1 MASSGPPSVL
11 DRRSPHPDSKL
22 VVDRITRRRS
32 PVRANKGPCND
43 EVHSRIAQP
52 YRTSFSAVVSL
63 PRVRKTSNE
72 VLAANLALE
81 RSRSDQGSV
90 SSKSSRRGISPRH
103 VRYDD
108 NVQVRHSDTEDS
120 LMTSLS
126 GQESS
131 YSPLES
137 PRDSSDI
144 LSPISAMSSESD
156 KSCPQLI
163 VPSTGTLTNKPI
175 HQETLR
181 GIRKGCEN
189 NTLHPGDRLTPNNS
203 VSFLPSESSVHG
215 GDSGVSTD
223 VDSQREKTS
232 KLNINKD
239 YVYDRTISYRMAIQA
254 QYSDEVK
261 RLAEAKVVEKAPEEE
276 AEVSNPELKKSEVCA
291 QSSLPSSQ
299 SNDSQKSTSQGAEP
313 KRNDAHFLSHAKK
326 SLSTSMGN
334 FFRRLSPNVRRR
346 TKHHKRN
353 SSTEGSAQS
362 LNTSDSCSIESD
374 PSGHPVHRS
383 NSKSRRSFM
392 KFFGKIHH
400 RNKSHSLRSV
410 GDRKPSKDDLECS
423 QSQDIKQF
431 DPSTQRILK
440 SIEQNSMSDKTI
452 YQKFKAKQPSN
463 HTADAGNKSQAVRPL
478 QATSK
483 TLNNSPSGANQKN
496 KENELKAMSL
506 PLKPSLAEE
515 NELEANVSPQS
526 NASTAGAASSVY
538 ATSSLSDQNQSI
550 DDFSLAVHTPGS
562 EGTFATSPGSHTNN
576 AAKTHLIN
584 NDSPG
589 SLDLG
594 SQSAPDSFIDIP
606 SRKPSYLKLSCSV
619 SGYGKYSVYSSY
631 KDIERRSPFSS
642 SSSLKA
648 ESRSTS
654 CEMPAIQSDNKEV
667 TKSVDDSPS
676 KDKELKADMDGSVP
690 ASSNGID
697 GIPES
702 SVINITS
709 TESSHVDGDYFLK
722 LTLKEEEKLS
732 KLCAETANDL
742 DKHHLPDDVS
752 GKIRAAIGKANLLQN
767 KKFKQFR
774 ELCQNYMTPV
784 SSEEDHPTKLE
795 DLQGFWEMVQIQIDD
810 VYDMF
815 AEIDLL
821 RQNGWKEVHFES
833 RRSSSSSQKS
843 ASVNSTPSHTP
854 DSRATN
860 SKSSS
865 SPIPTPENQPGLK
878 RKAMKG
884 TPDSSPESSEKARQ
898 AAKARQDARR
908 KMLADKRAAMRKLS
922 NASANQEV
930 EIFISDK

>member
-108 NVQVRHSDTEDS
+108 NVRVRHSDTEDS

-667 TKSVDDSPS
+667 TKSIDDSPS

-854 DSRATN
+854 GNHITN
-860 SKSSS
+860 SLPPKI
-865 SPIPTPENQPGLK
+865 SPDGHL
-878 RKAMKG
+878 MVM
-884 TPDSSPESSEKARQ
+884 
-898 AAKARQDARR
+898 DATG
-908 KMLADKRAAMRKLS
+908 K
-922 NASANQEV
+922 
-930 EIFISDK
+930 IT